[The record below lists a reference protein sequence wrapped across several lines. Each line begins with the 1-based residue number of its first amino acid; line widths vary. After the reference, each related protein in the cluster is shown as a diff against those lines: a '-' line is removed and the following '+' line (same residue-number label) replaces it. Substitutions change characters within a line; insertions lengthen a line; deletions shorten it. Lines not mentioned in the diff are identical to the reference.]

1 VLSAWRKAL
10 EWRQELDDVLS
21 VLLAVCFSTEQVGD
35 QLFLQFIANAGVGK
49 TVFCDALLTSRNCYP
64 LEHVKGFHSG
74 WKEGDGED
82 FSLIT
87 RINRKTL
94 VTPEGDVIMSSP
106 QFTEIMSQQRRIF
119 DGTAGASFKNMKKD
133 RRYTGLRTPRII
145 AGTPALMQTDQSRLG
160 DRFLRICIDL
170 PTEEQEDAIIDRAI
184 GKSLRDLMHTSDGTA
199 ESCLNPR
206 IAHASRLTGGF
217 IDYLREDPRELLLG
231 LVFDPSEVIDRC
243 RPLAKF
249 VAYMRARPD
258 PDRKRNVEP
267 SVELGTRLGQQFGRL
282 AGCLAVVLGE
292 YAITEEVYRRVRKVV
307 MDTSRGLS
315 LSIARH
321 LYESGGG

>member
-1 VLSAWRKAL
+1 VLNAWRKAL

-49 TVFCDALLTSRNCYP
+49 TVFCDALLTSKNCYP

-74 WKEGDGED
+74 WREGQDGED

-133 RRYTGLRTPRII
+133 RRYTGLRTPWII

-160 DRFLRICIDL
+160 DRFLRICANG
-170 PTEEQEDAIIDRAI
+170 P
-184 GKSLRDLMHTSDGTA
+184 KPLR
-199 ESCLNPR
+199 
-206 IAHASRLTGGF
+206 
-217 IDYLREDPRELLLG
+217 
-231 LVFDPSEVIDRC
+231 
-243 RPLAKF
+243 
-249 VAYMRARPD
+249 
-258 PDRKRNVEP
+258 
-267 SVELGTRLGQQFGRL
+267 
-282 AGCLAVVLGE
+282 
-292 YAITEEVYRRVRKVV
+292 
-307 MDTSRGLS
+307 
-315 LSIARH
+315 
-321 LYESGGG
+321 